1 MNADVER
8 VRDALAELIKAAL
21 LSDDAKSLAC
31 REAASGLQRALA
43 QDPPD
48 PASLKIDGA
57 WTLAIREAEKPEL
70 QPEEG
75 QINLTLPRECLFAL
89 DELTA
94 ETFDVDAAVE
104 RIRKSAS
111 TG

>member
-21 LSDDAKSLAC
+21 LSDDTKSLAC
-31 REAASGLQRALA
+31 REAGAAKLKVLA
-43 QDPPD
+43 KDPPD
-48 PASLKIDGA
+48 PAHVRIDGA
-57 WTLAIREAEKPEL
+57 WTLAIHDAETPEL
-70 QPEEG
+70 APEEG
-75 QINLTLPRECLFAL
+75 QVNLTLPRQCPFTLEEFVSPG
-89 DELTA
+89 
-94 ETFDVDAAVE
+94 FDVAEAVE

>member
-31 REAASGLQRALA
+31 RKEASARIAALNA
-43 QDPPD
+43 NPPD
-48 PASLKIDGA
+48 PARIRIDGA
-57 WTLAIREAEKPEL
+57 WTLAVQDAETPEL
-70 QPEEG
+70 APEEG
-75 QINLTLPRECLFAL
+75 QVNLTLPRQCPFTL
-89 DELTA
+89 DDLLA
-94 ETFDVDAAVE
+94 PGFDRDGAVE

>member
-1 MNADVER
+1 MNADVQR

-31 REAASGLQRALA
+31 REAGAARVAALA
-43 QDPPD
+43 GDPPE
-48 PASLKIDGA
+48 AAHVRIDGA
-57 WTLAIREAEKPEL
+57 WTLAIKEAETPEL
-70 QPEEG
+70 APEQG
-75 QINLTLPRECLFAL
+75 QVNLTLPRQCPFTLE
-89 DELTA
+89 ELLA
-94 ETFDVDAAVE
+94 PGFDADAAVE

>member
-31 REAASGLQRALA
+31 RESGAAKLKALA
-43 QDPPD
+43 ESPPD
-48 PASLKIDGA
+48 PAAVRMEGA
-57 WTLAIREAEKPEL
+57 WTLAVHAAETPDL
-70 QPEEG
+70 APEEG
-75 QINLTLPRECLFAL
+75 QVNLTLPRQCPFTL
-89 DELTA
+89 DELLA
-94 ETFDVDAAVE
+94 PGFDIDGAVDA
-104 RIRKSAS
+104 IRKSAS

>member
-31 REAASGLQRALA
+31 RQEASARIAALNA
-43 QDPPD
+43 NPPD
-48 PASLKIDGA
+48 PARIRIDGA
-57 WTLAIREAEKPEL
+57 WTLAIQDAETPEL
-70 QPEEG
+70 APEEG
-75 QINLTLPRECLFAL
+75 QVNLTLPRQCPFTL
-89 DELTA
+89 DDLLA
-94 ETFDVDAAVE
+94 PGFDRDGAVE

>member
-31 REAASGLQRALA
+31 REEGAARVAALA
-43 QDPPD
+43 ANPPD
-48 PASLKIDGA
+48 PARVKMEGA
-57 WTLAIREAEKPEL
+57 WTLAVHDAETPEL
-70 QPEEG
+70 APEEG
-75 QINLTLPRECLFAL
+75 QVNLTLPRQCPFTL
-89 DELTA
+89 DELLA
-94 ETFDVDAAVE
+94 PGFDRDEAVE

>member
-31 REAASGLQRALA
+31 RQEASARIAALTA
-43 QDPPD
+43 NPPD
-48 PASLKIDGA
+48 PARIRIDGA
-57 WTLAIREAEKPEL
+57 WTLAIQDAETPEL
-70 QPEEG
+70 APEEG
-75 QINLTLPRECLFAL
+75 QVNLTLPRQCPFTL
-89 DELTA
+89 DDLLA
-94 ETFDVDAAVE
+94 PGFDRDGAVE

>member
-8 VRDALAELIKAAL
+8 VRDTLAELIKAAL

-31 REAASGLQRALA
+31 RQEASARIAALTA
-43 QDPPD
+43 NPPD
-48 PASLKIDGA
+48 PARIRIDGA
-57 WTLAIREAEKPEL
+57 WTLAIQDAETPEL
-70 QPEEG
+70 APEEG
-75 QINLTLPRECLFAL
+75 QVNLTLPRQCPFTL
-89 DELTA
+89 DDLLA
-94 ETFDVDAAVE
+94 PGFDRDGAVE

>member
-31 REAASGLQRALA
+31 REEGAARLKALA
-43 QDPPD
+43 ANPPD
-48 PASLKIDGA
+48 PAHVRIDGA
-57 WTLAIREAEKPEL
+57 WTLAIQEAETPEL
-70 QPEEG
+70 ADEEG
-75 QINLTLPRECLFAL
+75 QVNLTLPRQCPFAL
-89 DELTA
+89 EDLLA
-94 ETFDVDAAVE
+94 PGFDIDGAVE
-104 RIRKSAS
+104 TIRKSAS

>member
-31 REAASGLQRALA
+31 REDGAAKLKALA
-43 QDPPD
+43 QNPPD
-48 PASLKIDGA
+48 PARVKVDGA
-57 WTLAIREAEKPEL
+57 WTLAVQAAETPDL
-70 QPEEG
+70 APYEG
-75 QINLTLPRECLFAL
+75 QVNLTLPRQCPFTLAELVAPDFAL
-89 DELTA
+89 DKA
-94 ETFDVDAAVE
+94 VDS
-104 RIRKSAS
+104 IRKSAS

>member
-1 MNADVER
+1 MNESLNR
-8 VRDALAELIKAAL
+8 VRDVLAELIKAAL
-21 LSDDAKSLAC
+21 ISDDAKSLAC
-31 REAASGLQRALA
+31 REAASELQRALSKG
-43 QDPPD
+43 PPD
-48 PASLKIDGA
+48 PTSLKIDGA

-75 QINLTLPRECLFAL
+75 QVNLTLPRECVFAL

>member
-8 VRDALAELIKAAL
+8 IRSVLAELIKAAL

-31 REAASGLQRALA
+31 REEASTQIAAVQAN
-43 QDPPD
+43 PPD
-48 PASLKIDGA
+48 PAHVRMDGA
-57 WTLAIREAEKPEL
+57 WTLAIQDAETPEL
-70 QPEEG
+70 TPEEG
-75 QINLTLPRECLFAL
+75 QVSLTLPRQCLFTLNEMLAPNFDR
-89 DELTA
+89 DE
-94 ETFDVDAAVE
+94 AVE

>member
-1 MNADVER
+1 MNPSVER

-21 LSDDAKSLAC
+21 VSDDGRSLGF
-31 REAASGLQRALA
+31 RQAAAERLAALA
-43 QDPPD
+43 ADPPAAD
-48 PASLKIDGA
+48 DVRMEGA
-57 WTLAIREAEKPEL
+57 WTLAVRAAEAPEL

-75 QINLTLPRECLFAL
+75 RVNLTLPRAAPFTLE
-89 DELTA
+89 ELTA
-94 ETFDVDAAVE
+94 DRFDVDRAVD